1 MNIRRIG
8 KCVKLNNQSIQI
20 NKQIQI
26 KEKLK
31 RKTLYKFAVKSG
43 QTLILTSR
51 DNYFFILFIYPQT
64 ETRDFVM
71 STISQQEATR
81 EKKRIT

>member
-1 MNIRRIG
+1 MHIRR
-8 KCVKLNNQSIQI
+8 VKLNNQSIQI

-26 KEKLK
+26 KEKSK
-31 RKTLYKFAVKSG
+31 RKMLYKFAVKSG